1 MKKRSL
7 LKIVA
12 NIAILIGVFFLI
24 SWVLNNNKKNN
35 EEKTAMAA
43 QTSDEVAVKI
53 QDVAAKN
60 LNLDFRANGNFQPW
74 REMDFASENAGR
86 IVNIPVKE
94 GSHVRPGQT
103 LAVIDAGILNI
114 DLESAQAA
122 LDNAL
127 RDQQRF
133 ENAYTTG
140 GVTQQQLDQI
150 RLSVE
155 NAKARVSQAKIR
167 TSDANVRSSISGIVN
182 KKYVEPGAYVSPGT
196 RLFELVDVSRL
207 KLIVNVNEY
216 QVTQLKTGDKVNI
229 MASVYPDKTFSGTIS
244 FIGNKADAALNF
256 PVEIEVSNSR
266 NELKAGMYGTALFE
280 FNNQKSSIVIPR
292 GAFAG
297 SVSSNEVF
305 VMENGMA
312 KARKVTSGKVIGN
325 EVEILD
331 GLQEGEK
338 VIISGQINLED
349 GSKVTAVQ

>member
-1 MKKRSL
+1 MKKKSI
-7 LKIVA
+7 LKIII
-12 NIAILIGVFFLI
+12 NIGILAGVLFLI
-24 SWVLNNNKKNN
+24 SWVLSNNKKKN

-43 QTSDEVAVKI
+43 QTTDAVAVRMTT
-53 QDVAAKN
+53 VASKN
-60 LNLDFRANGNFQPW
+60 LNLDFTTNGNFQPN

-86 IVNIPVKE
+86 VVRILVKE
-94 GSHVRPGQT
+94 GSYVRPGQT

-114 DLESAQAA
+114 DLESSQAA

-133 ENAYTTG
+133 ENAYKTG

-150 RLSVE
+150 RLQVE
-155 NAKARVSQAKIR
+155 NAKARVNQAKIR
-167 TSDANVRSSISGIVN
+167 TSDANVRSSISGVVN

-196 RLFELVDVSRL
+196 RLFELVDVSKL

-216 QVTQLKTGDKVNI
+216 QVTQLKVGDKVDI
-229 MASVYPDKTFSGTIS
+229 TASVYPDKKFYGKIS

-256 PVEIEVSNSR
+256 PVEIEVDNSK
-266 NELKAGMYGTALFE
+266 NDLKAGMYGTALFA
-280 FNNQKSSIVIPR
+280 FDNQKSSLVVPR
-292 GAFAG
+292 SAFAG

-305 VMENGMA
+305 VVENGVA
-312 KARKVTSGKVIGN
+312 KARKVTSGKVVGN

-338 VIISGQINLED
+338 VITSGQINLED
-349 GSKVTAVQ
+349 GSKVSAIQ